1 MGKVRVYDHFINGE
15 WVKPEED
22 ARILRHHPATG
33 ELVAEFPNGTI
44 QETEKAIE
52 ASKKAFSGEWPKWS
66 PRERSRLLLEIS
78 TRLRKDVDRLAK
90 IESEEVGKPIDLAR
104 GDIMG
109 AADHFE
115 YAAALTRDI
124 VGDTHFLD
132 QNLSAIVV
140 REPVGVVGLITPWNF
155 PIGILCQKLPY
166 ALATGNTV
174 VVKPSEFT
182 SSTTF
187 ELAAIAYEAGL
198 PQGVMNVVSGYGD
211 VVGNALVSSDD
222 VDKVSFTGSTVT
234 GRKILQASAGNIKK
248 VSLELGGKS
257 PSIVFPEADLE
268 RTVDGVLNAICFMQ
282 GECCVAGSR
291 LLVSDEIH
299 DEFVQRLVEK
309 AEQLVIGDPSDPKT
323 EIGPMIHKEH
333 MDKVLNY
340 IQIGIDEGAKLAA
353 GGSRHVEKP
362 YDAGYFVKPT
372 IFTDVHNS
380 MTIAKDEIFG
390 PVLSVISFRS
400 EEEAIQIANDTEYGL
415 AASIWTQDLDQAF
428 RVAKEVRAGTV
439 WINGHLNAYPEL
451 PFGGYKASGLDREMG
466 RYGIESFTEVKTI
479 QFHHAEKSND

>member
-1 MGKVRVYDHFINGE
+1 MGKVRVYDHFINGK
-15 WVKPEED
+15 WVKAKED
-22 ARILRHHPATG
+22 TAILRHHPANG
-33 ELVAEFPNGTI
+33 ELIAKYPNGTA
-44 QETEKAIE
+44 QEMEQAIE
-52 ASKKAFSGEWPKWS
+52 AAKEAFHGEWPEWS
-66 PRERSRLLLEIS
+66 PKERSRLLLEIS
-78 TRLRKDVDRLAK
+78 RRIRNNLDRLAE

-104 GDIMG
+104 GDVMG

-115 YAAALTRDI
+115 YAAALTRDL
-124 VGDTHFLD
+124 VGETHLLD

-198 PQGVMNVVSGYGD
+198 PPGVMNVVSGYGN

-234 GRKILQASAGNIKK
+234 GRKILEAAAGNIKK

-268 RTVDGVLNAICFMQ
+268 RTAEGVLHAICFMQ

-291 LLVSDEIH
+291 LLVSDDIY
-299 DEFVQRLVEK
+299 DEFVERLVEK
-309 AEQLVIGDPSDPKT
+309 AEQLVIGDPSDPETK
-323 EIGPMIHKEH
+323 IGPMIHEKH
-333 MDKVLNY
+333 MEKVLHY
-340 IQIGIDEGAKLAA
+340 IQIGIDEGAKLVT
-353 GGSRHVEKP
+353 GGTRHVDKP

-372 IFTDVHNS
+372 IFTDVDNS
-380 MTIAKDEIFG
+380 MTIARDEIFG
-390 PVLSVISFRS
+390 PVLSVIRFKS
-400 EEEAIQIANDTEYGL
+400 EEEAIRIANDTPYGL
-415 AASIWTQDLDQAF
+415 AASIWTTELDRAF
-428 RVAKEVRAGTV
+428 RVAKKVRAGTI

-466 RYGIESFTEVKTI
+466 RHGIESFTEVKTI
-479 QFHHAEKSND
+479 QFHHAEKR